1 MIKTLW
7 LFNQNNCLNCHKYQT
22 SPFSYCSGFSQPKIW
37 QLLYSVSQI
46 NWSFI
51 PNLMEIIIWSEVLTT
66 KLKMLKTFNS
76 VKSSP
81 IPQQQVGEDGSY
93 SISLATVRI
102 TWFLLQKLYSNLAAG
117 LDLKLYGKFLIDRE
131 LNFICPHMLKSAIYG
146 EQKWALVRFS
156 LSPLIFSTI
165 REILLYKILMNLKT
179 FYFLNFFLL

>member
-1 MIKTLW
+1 MIMMSMFLYFSQHWNTIHIP
-7 LFNQNNCLNCHKYQT
+7 LFMLSKHCDCLIRIICLNCHKYQI

-51 PNLMEIIIWSEVLTT
+51 PNLMEIIIWSEVSTT

-93 SISLATVRI
+93 SISLATVRDLTELI
-102 TWFLLQKLYSNLAAG
+102 KCQHSN
-117 LDLKLYGKFLIDRE
+117 Y
-131 LNFICPHMLKSAIYG
+131 
-146 EQKWALVRFS
+146 
-156 LSPLIFSTI
+156 LIFITKAI
-165 REILLYKILMNLKT
+165 
-179 FYFLNFFLL
+179 